1 MEPVKNLSLRSF
13 FILTVSA
20 VFGVVVL
27 LSGLVVWGCMA
38 CRAYLLPDPEAV
50 YLTVRNVYPD
60 GTENTQSWRMGFGE
74 EETSLPR
81 LSAVEVD
88 ANGTEEEKV
97 LQQDLS
103 DTKYSVEKITRSFDT
118 LTPRR
123 KVAYQCC
130 GIAMVVIPGVLSL
143 SGILIGGV
151 FFYRKKLD
159 RPLCLLQ
166 EAAGQIADQNLDFS
180 LEYDCRDEMGELCH
194 SFEQMR
200 AALEENNQ
208 QMWNLLEQR
217 RFLQAS
223 IAHDLRNPLAILQGY
238 TEYLQMNLPG
248 GKLSTEKI
256 SRIASHLHV
265 TAGRLAQYTES
276 VRILNRL
283 EDMEVKLEE
292 VTAGEFF
299 GELADDLGMLASGT
313 GKLLCVGG
321 ARLGADAGLVWPER
335 ELSLQENGV
344 LPGEKLRL
352 DRDMVWRILENVVE
366 NALHFARTRVR
377 VDWKKNGSRLCIM
390 VQDDGPGFPEK
401 VLAGKGNHFLPTGR
415 EDGHLGMGLAI
426 SRLFAGKHG
435 GSLEMWNGSSVPGKE
450 VEGNEDP
457 GKTTLEKPGTVVK
470 IILAV

>member
-20 VFGVVVL
+20 VFGIVVL
-27 LSGLVVWGCMA
+27 LSGLVIWGCMA

-60 GTENTQSWRMGFGE
+60 GTESTQSWMMGFGE

-97 LQQDLS
+97 LQQNLP

-130 GIAMVVIPGVLSL
+130 GVAMVVVPGILSV
-143 SGILIGGV
+143 SGILSAGAL
-151 FFYRKKLD
+151 FYRKKLA
-159 RPLCLLQ
+159 RPLYLLE
-166 EAAGQIADQNLDFS
+166 EATGQVAVQNLDFS
-180 LEYDCRDEMGELCH
+180 LEYDCGDEMGRLCR

-208 QMWNLLEQR
+208 QMWKLLEQR

-223 IAHDLRNPLAILQGY
+223 IAHDLRNPIAILQGY
-238 TEYLQMNLPG
+238 TEYLQMHLPG
-248 GKLSTEKI
+248 GKLPSEKI
-256 SRIASHLHV
+256 SRIASHLHE
-265 TAGRLAQYTES
+265 TASRLAQYTES

-283 EDMEVKLEE
+283 EDMEVNPVEIM
-292 VTAGEFF
+292 AGDFF
-299 GELADDLGMLASGT
+299 GALADDLGMLASGT
-313 GKLLCVGG
+313 GKQLYLKAGQPAPGDGILPQPG
-321 ARLGADAGLVWPER
+321 AEPTLPAD
-335 ELSLQENGV
+335 NGWQ
-344 LPGEKLRL
+344 GDDISCEEKLCL
-352 DRDMVWRILENVVE
+352 DRDMVCRILENVVG
-366 NALHFARTRVR
+366 NALRFAQSQVH
-377 VDWKKNGSRLCIM
+377 VDWEKDGSRLCIT
-390 VQDDGPGFPEK
+390 VWDDGPGFPEK
-401 VLAGKGNHFLPTGR
+401 VLGGKGNCFWPAGD
-415 EDGHLGMGLAI
+415 DGHLGMGLVI

-435 GSLEMWNGSSVPGKE
+435 GSLELRNGSSADGK
-450 VEGNEDP
+450 GLA
-457 GKTTLEKPGTVVK
+457 GKQGAVVK
-470 IILAV
+470 IRLAV